1 MGRTLYKIMSID
13 VEEKIRHATSTY
25 SKEEAEQIVE
35 RDNHFLPELYYI
47 ESVVIERQPLVK
59 KDS

>member
-1 MGRTLYKIMSID
+1 MSID